1 MWILLVITLLVVL
14 VWLTR
19 TREAF
24 IDLPDM
30 NLKEMPNP
38 EHVFKQVRSLLDKYD
53 RPEIWA
59 HAAQVADKDPGQL
72 ARMNLDIHNA

>member
-1 MWILLVITLLVVL
+1 MWILLAITLLVVL

-24 IDLPDM
+24 IDVPD
-30 NLKEMPNP
+30 LKEMPNP